1 MSEPRPARIR
11 VTRWAWLL
19 LATVPLAVGASFFLV
34 FGIVL
39 AWCGV
44 SGCSGGGFG
53 RTSDPDEVLAFTATG
68 LAALIWFAA
77 LAAPP
82 WIHPA
87 RIRFPIAG
95 VAAVVIAA
103 LLLAYGTDGFVTG

>member
-1 MSEPRPARIR
+1 MNEPRRARAR

-19 LATVPLAVGASFFLV
+19 LASVPLAAGASFFLT

-53 RTSDPDEVLAFTATG
+53 RTSDPDEVLAFTAAG
-68 LAALIWFAA
+68 LAALVWFAA

-82 WIHPA
+82 WIRPA
-87 RIRFPIAG
+87 RVRLTIAG
-95 VAAVVIAA
+95 IAAVIIAA
-103 LLLAYGTDGFVTG
+103 LLLAYGTGGFVSG